1 MGKGDKKTRRGK
13 IGIGTFGR
21 LRPRK
26 KSKAAATLVTPKAK
40 ATTKA
45 KVAAPKAKPVA
56 KKTTAKK
63 PVENKVE
70 EEE

>member
-26 KSKAAATLVTPKAK
+26 KSKTVNSSTVTSKAKSATKPKAAT
-40 ATTKA
+40 
-45 KVAAPKAKPVA
+45 
-56 KKTTAKK
+56 KK
-63 PVENKVE
+63 PAKNTVE